1 MQFLRTAFWVVIAV
15 ALAFFCMANYV
26 PVTVRLWGD
35 MVMETK
41 LPVLLIGAFL
51 LGALPFW
58 VMARATRWRMKRR
71 LDSTERA
78 LIVATT
84 TPTYAGHGRCCS
96 HSHHGSSATALPTVP
111 GAFGENPAPNPAA
124 TQPSGCFISTR
135 REPAGI
141 LAIS

>member
-1 MQFLRTAFWVVIAV
+1 MQFLRTAFWVVVAL

-58 VMARATRWRMKRR
+58 VMARATRWRMRRR

-78 LIVATT
+78 LVAATASAAPVAPTFTPMT
-84 TPTYAGHGRCCS
+84 TPDL
-96 HSHHGSSATALPTVP
+96 ALPPEQPVP
-111 GAFGENPAPNPAA
+111 P
-124 TQPSGCFISTR
+124 TT
-135 REPAGI
+135 PAGS
-141 LAIS
+141 L

>member
-35 MVMETK
+35 IILETK

-58 VMARATRWRMKRR
+58 VMARATRWRMRRR

-78 LIVATT
+78 LAAAT
-84 TPTYAGHGRCCS
+84 
-96 HSHHGSSATALPTVP
+96 SAAAPP
-111 GAFGENPAPNPAA
+111 PSPAFSDAPAA
-124 TQPSGCFISTR
+124 PGTDGTTLPAAPTISTPSVTG
-135 REPAGI
+135 PA
-141 LAIS
+141 

>member
-35 MVMETK
+35 LVMETK

-58 VMARATRWRMKRR
+58 IMARATRWRLKRR

-78 LIVATT
+78 LAAVT
-84 TPTYAGHGRCCS
+84 TP
-96 HSHHGSSATALPTVP
+96 
-111 GAFGENPAPNPAA
+111 PAPPAA
-124 TQPSGCFISTR
+124 SVASTPPAHSPMSSTPPVADATDLATPPPSPLS
-135 REPAGI
+135 PAGP
-141 LAIS
+141 A

>member
-58 VMARATRWRMKRR
+58 IMARATRWRLKRR
-71 LDSTERA
+71 LDSAERSLA
-78 LIVATT
+78 AVIAPPAVA
-84 TPTYAGHGRCCS
+84 S
-96 HSHHGSSATALPTVP
+96 PTVITP
-111 GAFGENPAPNPAA
+111 EPVID
-124 TQPSGCFISTR
+124 TPSPLS
-135 REPAGI
+135 PAGP
-141 LAIS
+141 A

>member
-58 VMARATRWRMKRR
+58 IMARATRWRMRRR
-71 LDSTERA
+71 LDSSERA
-78 LIVATT
+78 LA
-84 TPTYAGHGRCCS
+84 A
-96 HSHHGSSATALPTVP
+96 ATAAAAPPAVPVIAETPAMSPVEPTP
-111 GAFGENPAPNPAA
+111 P
-124 TQPSGCFISTR
+124 TTS
-135 REPAGI
+135 PAGP
-141 LAIS
+141 A

>member
-15 ALAFFCMANYV
+15 GLAFFCMANYV

-58 VMARATRWRMKRR
+58 IMARATRWRLRRR

-78 LIVATT
+78 LVVATT
-84 TPTYAGHGRCCS
+84 AAAPPPPAAPIPTFSDTPVAVGPPDPL
-96 HSHHGSSATALPTVP
+96 APT
-111 GAFGENPAPNPAA
+111 PNP
-124 TQPSGCFISTR
+124 TG
-135 REPAGI
+135 PA
-141 LAIS
+141 

>member
-51 LGALPFW
+51 LGAMPFW
-58 VMARATRWRMKRR
+58 IMARATRWRMKRR
-71 LDSTERA
+71 LESTERA
-78 LIVATT
+78 LVAATASAAPATPATPATVT
-84 TPTYAGHGRCCS
+84 TPILPD
-96 HSHHGSSATALPTVP
+96 ATPSPLTPT
-111 GAFGENPAPNPAA
+111 GQA
-124 TQPSGCFISTR
+124 
-135 REPAGI
+135 
-141 LAIS
+141 

>member
-58 VMARATRWRMKRR
+58 VMARATRWRMRRR

-78 LIVATT
+78 LVA
-84 TPTYAGHGRCCS
+84 
-96 HSHHGSSATALPTVP
+96 ATASAAPTVP
-111 GAFGENPAPNPAA
+111 AFTPMTTPDVTPLPD
-124 TQPSGCFISTR
+124 QPISPTS
-135 REPAGI
+135 PAGP
-141 LAIS
+141 L

>member
-35 MVMETK
+35 LVMETK

-58 VMARATRWRMKRR
+58 IMARATRWRLTRR

-78 LIVATT
+78 LAAVT
-84 TPTYAGHGRCCS
+84 TP
-96 HSHHGSSATALPTVP
+96 
-111 GAFGENPAPNPAA
+111 PAPPAA
-124 TQPSGCFISTR
+124 SVASTPVAHSPMSSTPPMADATDLATPPPPPLS
-135 REPAGI
+135 PAGP
-141 LAIS
+141 A

>member
-41 LPVLLIGAFL
+41 LPVLLVGAFL

-58 VMARATRWRMKRR
+58 IMARATRWRLKRR

-78 LIVATT
+78 LVAASAAAAPIVPATT
-84 TPTYAGHGRCCS
+84 VPEVPLTPDTPAPLTPT
-96 HSHHGSSATALPTVP
+96 GSL
-111 GAFGENPAPNPAA
+111 
-124 TQPSGCFISTR
+124 
-135 REPAGI
+135 
-141 LAIS
+141 

>member
-15 ALAFFCMANYV
+15 GLAFFCMANYV

-58 VMARATRWRMKRR
+58 VMARATRWRLRRR

-78 LIVATT
+78 LVAATAVAAPSPT
-84 TPTYAGHGRCCS
+84 LTPTLAS
-96 HSHHGSSATALPTVP
+96 APTFSEAPTSSAVADPLPL
-111 GAFGENPAPNPAA
+111 NPHPNA
-124 TQPSGCFISTR
+124 TGPQ
-135 REPAGI
+135 
-141 LAIS
+141 

>member
-15 ALAFFCMANYV
+15 GLAFFCMANYV

-58 VMARATRWRMKRR
+58 IMARATRWRLKRR
-71 LDSTERA
+71 LHSTEKA
-78 LIVATT
+78 LVVATAAASPPPVLTPQPSFADAPPAIAIVPDTAPSTPT
-84 TPTYAGHGRCCS
+84 TPSITG
-96 HSHHGSSATALPTVP
+96 
-111 GAFGENPAPNPAA
+111 PA
-124 TQPSGCFISTR
+124 
-135 REPAGI
+135 
-141 LAIS
+141 

>member
-15 ALAFFCMANYV
+15 GLAFFCMANYV

-58 VMARATRWRMKRR
+58 IMARATRWRLKRR

-78 LIVATT
+78 LVVATT
-84 TPTYAGHGRCCS
+84 ASAPPPPPAFSDVSAVAGLPDPLAPTPSTTG
-96 HSHHGSSATALPTVP
+96 
-111 GAFGENPAPNPAA
+111 PA
-124 TQPSGCFISTR
+124 
-135 REPAGI
+135 
-141 LAIS
+141 

>member
-58 VMARATRWRMKRR
+58 VMARATRWRMRRR

-78 LIVATT
+78 LVAATASAAPSTPVMPVVPAFTPMTT
-84 TPTYAGHGRCCS
+84 TPDI
-96 HSHHGSSATALPTVP
+96 ALPPEQPVSPT
-111 GAFGENPAPNPAA
+111 NPAGP
-124 TQPSGCFISTR
+124 
-135 REPAGI
+135 
-141 LAIS
+141 L

>member
-35 MVMETK
+35 LVMETK

-58 VMARATRWRMKRR
+58 VMARATRWRLKRR

-78 LIVATT
+78 LVA
-84 TPTYAGHGRCCS
+84 
-96 HSHHGSSATALPTVP
+96 ATAAT
-111 GAFGENPAPNPAA
+111 APSVPAA
-124 TQPSGCFISTR
+124 APAVPESPALATITDSPTPSTSLTG
-135 REPAGI
+135 PA
-141 LAIS
+141 

>member
-71 LDSTERA
+71 LESTERA

-84 TPTYAGHGRCCS
+84 TPAPAPSPADSANITTPPTPS
-96 HSHHGSSATALPTVP
+96 LSATGTA
-111 GAFGENPAPNPAA
+111 
-124 TQPSGCFISTR
+124 
-135 REPAGI
+135 
-141 LAIS
+141 

>member
-15 ALAFFCMANYV
+15 GLAFFCMANYV

-58 VMARATRWRMKRR
+58 VMARATRWRLRRR

-78 LIVATT
+78 LVAATAAVAPPPAPAFSDAPVVVT
-84 TPTYAGHGRCCS
+84 TPDA
-96 HSHHGSSATALPTVP
+96 
-111 GAFGENPAPNPAA
+111 PAPLSHP
-124 TQPSGCFISTR
+124 TGPQ
-135 REPAGI
+135 
-141 LAIS
+141 